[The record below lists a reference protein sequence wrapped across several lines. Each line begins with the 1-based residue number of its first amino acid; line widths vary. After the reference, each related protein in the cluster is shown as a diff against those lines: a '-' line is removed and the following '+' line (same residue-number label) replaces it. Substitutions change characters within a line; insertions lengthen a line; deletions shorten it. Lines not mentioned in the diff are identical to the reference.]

1 MMKNTSDPALSTVQ
15 TTLGSIAF
23 CDRGAGVPI
32 ILSLFIT
39 HRIFDAMI
47 LPLVEAGWR
56 TIPQSGRYANAV
68 DGPGFGASDPPH
80 GLVQPET
87 YADLIIEIA
96 DRLELPEIAFAG
108 CSWGGLIGAQG
119 VRHADRVRS
128 LVLVG
133 TPFFP
138 SRGGHLVEFLGAKFA
153 VKAQAFANGVAHSML
168 SPSTLDRSDL
178 VERLTSP
185 FASFKGKGAALTVD
199 VTLRHS
205 AGLEMV
211 MPALRVPTTILL
223 GQEDKLYPPEDMRP
237 VATLTPDVKI
247 VVVPKAGHI
256 IPLEAPDAAV
266 AAIGRG

>member
-1 MMKNTSDPALSTVQ
+1 VMKNTSDPALSTVQ

-23 CDRGAGVPI
+23 SDRGAGVPI
-32 ILSLFIT
+32 ILWPSLFTT

-47 LPLVEAGWR
+47 VPLVEAGWR
-56 TIPQSGRYANAV
+56 TIAV

-108 CSWGGLIGAQG
+108 CSWGGLIGAHLG
-119 VRHADRVRS
+119 VLHADRVRS
-128 LVLVG
+128 LVLMG

-153 VKAQAFANGVAHSML
+153 VKLQAFANGVAHSML
-168 SPSTLDRSDL
+168 SPSTLDRPDL

-185 FASFKGKGAALTVD
+185 FASFKGKGAALTVN

-205 AGLEMV
+205 AGLEGV
-211 MPALRVPTTILL
+211 MPALHVPTTILL

-237 VATLTPDVKI
+237 VATLTPNAQI
-247 VVVPKAGHI
+247 VVVPNAGHI